1 MADNI
6 RTFNAPQLGL
16 RPTEIGVEATAAAA
30 RRIGAFSNQTAEAL
44 TNVGARLGRAGAG
57 AADAVDDAVTHHQVH
72 AGAANFMGLVSGKTN
87 EWNEIAKSA
96 DPNDTSIKDK
106 FIEENLNP
114 ALDQF
119 EQSFL
124 TEKGR
129 RWAEGKTQALRQHMF
144 EKTSA
149 DMSALAADAVHQNVN
164 KTMNLGISAVTN
176 DPSSLDFVR
185 DSVKGSIADI
195 AGSSPNLSPQS
206 HAKVVTELSDKAE
219 REIVHAA
226 ISGII
231 AKGGDWQKVANDPK
245 NAAFINRSEL
255 ETFARAEKAQKRAD
269 LLTQKQIEDYQHTQ
283 QVRDGATKLGQAFTD
298 NVTYDDQMRPIVKPG
313 LTKAALEIAR
323 TNPTAADHARTL
335 INWGETQLRSH
346 KENIVT
352 DPATKKDLYDGL
364 FRTENPT
371 TEVALMKAQIG
382 GKLSNQDFTQLHQ
395 LQRALEEKPLK
406 GPLYQGTMEAVKG
419 MLGVSIMPD
428 GHERY
433 GNFVQQFIPAY
444 LALPDEKRGA
454 ALNLKDPSSLLS
466 KSIEGLKPTPAQLMV
481 GHALRGTGLS
491 PEAFQGL
498 SVPGAP
504 KPSVMP
510 PPEPGQT
517 PRPGAKPRPVR
528 VNTPEESQKLNP
540 GTRYMRPGDDTVYVR

>member
-164 KTMNLGISAVTN
+164 KTVNLGINTVTN

-226 ISGII
+226 ISGMI

-245 NAAFINRSEL
+245 NAAFINRPEL
-255 ETFARAEKAQKRAD
+255 DTFVRAEKVQQRHDEMEA
-269 LLTQKQIEDYQHTQ
+269 KQAKIVDQ
-283 QVRDGATKLGQAFTD
+283 QNTD
-298 NVTYDDQMRPIVKPG
+298 RMAGEQINSIINGITYDESDQPNVPKGTVK
-313 LTKAALEIAR
+313 ALADVLRKNPTVSERVRKDIQGEIAR
-323 TNPTAADHARTL
+323 VGKTQGQVIKSDN
-335 INWGETQLRSH
+335 ETIKSDLNTRMM
-346 KENIVT
+346 
-352 DPATKKDLYDGL
+352 DPD
-364 FRTENPT
+364 NPT
-371 TEVALMKAQIG
+371 TRLQILEAQDKLTPRTFRQLEAIQKEVEQGHLHDPAWKAVM
-382 GKLSNQDFTQLHQ
+382 QD
-395 LQRALEEKPLK
+395 
-406 GPLYQGTMEAVKG
+406 
-419 MLGVSIMPD
+419 
-428 GHERY
+428 
-433 GNFVQQFIPAY
+433 
-444 LALPDEKRGA
+444 
-454 ALNLKDPSSLLS
+454 S
-466 KSIEGLKPTPAQLMV
+466 KSILGTDPIGAGKHGAWAPEFMKQYLAAKRAGTLEPNALSLGDKTSMISKSLENYKRTPQQMMVDRVAHGLISFDGSTPAAAIGNATGVKATTIRQGGNTYVLQPD
-481 GHALRGTGLS
+481 GTY
-491 PEAFQGL
+491 
-498 SVPGAP
+498 
-504 KPSVMP
+504 K
-510 PPEPGQT
+510 
-517 PRPGAKPRPVR
+517 
-528 VNTPEESQKLNP
+528 
-540 GTRYMRPGDDTVYVR
+540 